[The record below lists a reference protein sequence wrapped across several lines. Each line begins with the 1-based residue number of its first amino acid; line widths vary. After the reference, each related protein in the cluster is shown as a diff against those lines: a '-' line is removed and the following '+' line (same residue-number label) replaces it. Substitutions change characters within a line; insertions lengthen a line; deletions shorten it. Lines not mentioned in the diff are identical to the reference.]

1 MEACTN
7 PDVLKVI
14 FFIWEI
20 LKILFIVVPIGLII
34 MIGVDFFKNVTAS
47 KDDNMKKNLQLVIKR
62 LIYCVAMFF
71 VPTIINIVNYV
82 VGVALEDTKINYTEC
97 LTNANS
103 EKIKSLI
110 DSQAQTAYEKA
121 LNEKTMSSILKA
133 EEAINKKSD
142 DSTKESM
149 QKELSTLK
157 EEILSG
163 KRQEQSDIDKAN
175 NSSNGGTSSGGTEHL
190 DSGTQ
195 GTYFAPVQGVTGY
208 FGSTGSTDG
217 CANYVSHDLSGVA
230 SGTPIYAGIDGKA
243 EFLQTYSTQVVSG
256 KTVLTSYGNQVRI
269 TASDGTTIRYA
280 HLLKF
285 ADGIE
290 TPITESC
297 PKKNGS
303 PPCPGKVYPGNTD
316 QVTTKMV
323 KKGDLIG
330 YLGDTGNSTGPHLH
344 VEIHEKGGRN
354 CVKDP
359 WSAFGMK

>member
-1 MEACTN
+1 
-7 PDVLKVI
+7 
-14 FFIWEI
+14 
-20 LKILFIVVPIGLII
+20 
-34 MIGVDFFKNVTAS
+34 
-47 KDDNMKKNLQLVIKR
+47 MKKRPIVLCIMDGYGISESINGNAVRLANTPNLDDLM
-62 LIYCVAMFF
+62 AMY
-71 VPTIINIVNYV
+71 PNTTISASGMP
-82 VGVALEDTKINYTEC
+82 VGLPDGQMG
-97 LTNANS
+97 NS
-103 EKIKSLI
+103 EVGHLNIGAGRTVYQSLTLI
-110 DSQAQTAYEKA
+110 NKA
-121 LNEKTMSSILKA
+121 LNEKTMSSILEA
-133 EEAINKKSD
+133 EEAVNKKSD

-269 TASDGTTIRYA
+269 TLDSEHFYPDLVFYNRILKCFVIIDLKIGKVTHKDIGQMQMYVNYYDREIKSNEENKTIGILLSTDKNETVVKYTLPEDNKTIFSSEFRLTIPSDEDFINV
-280 HLLKF
+280 
-285 ADGIE
+285 IE
-290 TPITESC
+290 NE
-297 PKKNGS
+297 KKNLEL
-303 PPCPGKVYPGNTD
+303 V
-316 QVTTKMV
+316 
-323 KKGDLIG
+323 
-330 YLGDTGNSTGPHLH
+330 
-344 VEIHEKGGRN
+344 
-354 CVKDP
+354 
-359 WSAFGMK
+359 

>member
-14 FFIWEI
+14 YFIWEI

-103 EKIKSLI
+103 ETINSLI

-121 LNEKTMSSILKA
+121 LNEKTMASILEA

-149 QKELSTLK
+149 LKELSTLK

-163 KRQEQSDIDKAN
+163 KKQEQSDIDKAN
-175 NSSNGGTSSGGTEHL
+175 NSSNGGTSSGGT
-190 DSGTQ
+190 SQGNGKTTGTLTSPIDPKDTNKDMI
-195 GTYFAPVQGVTGY
+195 GRMNMSSRTLYYNNGNYHGGSDVPV
-208 FGSTGSTDG
+208 STGTKIYAMDG
-217 CANYVSHDLSGVA
+217 GTVQTAAYKTGVGGANPKGYGNYVIIKHV
-230 SGTPIYAGIDGKA
+230 IDGKP
-243 EFLQTYSTQVVSG
+243 FY
-256 KTVLTSYGNQVRI
+256 
-269 TASDGTTIRYA
+269 TIYA
-280 HLLKF
+280 HL
-285 ADGIE
+285 
-290 TPITESC
+290 S
-297 PKKNGS
+297 
-303 PPCPGKVYPGNTD
+303 KVN
-316 QVTTKMV
+316 V
-323 KKGDLIG
+323 KANDSVSQGQLIG
-330 YLGDTGNSTGPHLH
+330 ESGNTGNSTGPHLH
-344 VEIHEKGGRN
+344 MELVTDISVLGHTAN
-354 CVKDP
+354 CVHILTLDYIGTGKSYKDA
-359 WSAFGMK
+359 SGYCHE